1 MNETATIDGLEIHNG
16 DGLDGTALKQFYK
29 ACGFDNGRSP
39 EQYRRAFA
47 NSIARLAMLDGQL
60 VAAAR
65 AISDG
70 VRCAA
75 MFDIC
80 VLPAQRGK
88 GIGRAVVKSL
98 LQALPGQYVILNC
111 TQDQDPFYATL
122 GFHRADGAMVI
133 DG

>member
-1 MNETATIDGLEIHNG
+1 MDDTVTIEGLDIRNG
-16 DGLDGTALKQFYK
+16 DGLDGTTLKQFYQ

-39 EQYRRAFA
+39 EQYRRAFG
-47 NSIARLAMLDGQL
+47 NSITRLGFVDGQL

-75 MFDIC
+75 MFDMC
-80 VLPAQRGK
+80 VHPAQRGK
-88 GIGRAVVKSL
+88 GIGRAVVRSL
-98 LQALPGQYVILNC
+98 LQALAGQHVVLTC
-111 TQDQDPFYATL
+111 KQDQDHFYTSL
-122 GFHRADGAMVI
+122 GFHRAEGAMVI

>member
-1 MNETATIDGLEIHNG
+1 MNDKPIEGLEIRNSEG
-16 DGLDGTALKQFYK
+16 ADGKTLKQFYQ

-47 NSIARLAMLDGQL
+47 NSIARIAFLNGEMVGAG
-60 VAAAR
+60 R
-65 AISDG
+65 AITDG

-80 VLPAQRGK
+80 VLPAHRRR
-88 GIGRAVVKSL
+88 GIGRMVVQSLLAVV
-98 LQALPGQYVILNC
+98 PGQFAILSC
-111 TQDQDPFYATL
+111 TPDVHAFYAGL
-122 GFHRADGAMVI
+122 GFRPENGAMVI